1 MKIRSTNFA
10 GKTVIISQQINNGKL
25 SFDAE
30 GLSTEIETEDRDYVA
45 QLASVL
51 NGEIVDTNFKKIE
64 LAPEPETVSEIPE
77 VIPVF
82 RHSTAKHA
90 PNPPKRGHKRK

>member
-10 GKTVIISQQINNGKL
+10 GKTVIISQQVNGGKL
-25 SFDAE
+25 SFDDE
-30 GLSTEIETEDRDYVA
+30 GLSAEIKTEDRDYVA

-51 NGEIVDTNFKKIE
+51 NGEVVENNINKIE
-64 LAPEPETVSEIPE
+64 LAPEPETVSNIPE

-82 RHSTAKHA
+82 RHATAGNE
-90 PNPPKRGHKRK
+90 PEPSRRGRKKQ